1 MLIQDITRQNTKLLK
16 RVGSAH
22 PYFINTVKGGIF
34 VALVTKAI
42 KGTKDVLPKEVH
54 KNQYIEA
61 TALDIAE
68 KFGYKE
74 IRTPV
79 FEYTE
84 LFQRGV
90 GDTTDVVQ
98 KEMYTFN
105 DKGDRSITL
114 RPEGT
119 AGAVRSYLEN
129 GLNNETL
136 PQKVCYIG
144 PCFRYEKPQA
154 GRLREFHQFGVECFG
169 TQSPLAD
176 AEMIA
181 LAKALFDTLG
191 IKDLSLEINS
201 IGCPECRANYHK
213 ALKEYFA
220 SRKDELCQTCQDRLD
235 RNPMRILDCK
245 SPICSEIAKGA
256 PVVID
261 YLCDEC
267 RDHFNKVKAY
277 LDAQNI
283 QYNVNPKIVRGLDY
297 YTKTVFEFVSNSI
310 GAQGT
315 VAGGGRYDGLVS
327 ELGGQPT
334 PSLGFAVGLERLMM
348 IMEAQGCEFPAPEQ
362 PDLFIAA
369 LGEKA
374 TLKAVEI
381 AKDMRAEGFSTIMD
395 LNQRS
400 IRAQMKYADKLCAKF
415 NVVIGDNEVDTGIAK
430 LKNMQSG
437 EETEIALE
445 TFVNGFYDISLS
457 QQLADLEIN
466 GEALDFTSLFSVG
479 NEE

>member
-1 MLIQDITRQNTKLLK
+1 MALI
-16 RVGSAH
+16 
-22 PYFINTVKGGIF
+22 
-34 VALVTKAI
+34 TKAI
-42 KGTKDVLPKEVH
+42 KGTKDVLPKDVH

-61 TALDIAE
+61 TALDIAS

-79 FEYTE
+79 FEHTE

-98 KEMYTFN
+98 KEMYTFD
-105 DKGDRSITL
+105 DKGGRSITL

-129 GLNNETL
+129 GLCNEAL
-136 PQKVCYIG
+136 PQKVCYLIS
-144 PCFRYEKPQA
+144 CYRYEKPQA

-169 TQSPLAD
+169 SASPLAD
-176 AEMIA
+176 AEIIA
-181 LAKALFDTLG
+181 LAKSLFDTLG
-191 IKDLSLEINS
+191 VKDLSLEINS
-201 IGCPECRANYHK
+201 IGCPTCRAEYHK
-213 ALKEYFA
+213 ALKKYFS
-220 SRKDELCQTCQDRLD
+220 SRKDELCDTCKSRLD

-245 SPICSEIAKGA
+245 SPICHEIAEGA

-267 RDHFNKVKAY
+267 KEHFENVQKY
-277 LDAQNI
+277 LKAQNI
-283 QYNVNPKIVRGLDY
+283 EYTINPQIVIGLDY

-315 VAGGGRYDGLVS
+315 VCGGGRYDGLVE
-327 ELGGQPT
+327 ELGGQHT
-334 PSLGFAVGLERLMM
+334 PSLGFAMGIERLMLL
-348 IMEAQGCEFPAPEQ
+348 MEAQGCEFPEAEK
-362 PDLFIAA
+362 PDLFIVA

-381 AKDMRAEGFSTIMD
+381 AKDMREEGFSALLD

-400 IRAQMKYADKLCAKF
+400 VRAQMKYADKLGAKF
-415 NVVIGDNEVDTGIAK
+415 NVVIGDNEVEAKTAK
-430 LKNMQSG
+430 LKNMQTG
-437 EETEIALE
+437 EETEINLD
-445 TFVNGFYDISLS
+445 TFVSGFYSISLNE
-457 QQLADLEIN
+457 QLADLEIN
-466 GEALDFTSLFSVG
+466 GEEFDFNSLFGLG
-479 NEE
+479 NKSDEE

>member
-1 MLIQDITRQNTKLLK
+1 MALI
-16 RVGSAH
+16 
-22 PYFINTVKGGIF
+22 
-34 VALVTKAI
+34 TKAI
-42 KGTKDVLPKEVH
+42 KGTKDILPKDVH

-61 TALDIAE
+61 TALDIAS

-79 FEYTE
+79 FEHTE

-98 KEMYTFN
+98 KEMYTFD
-105 DKGDRSITL
+105 DKGGRSITL

-129 GLNNETL
+129 GLCNEAL
-136 PQKVCYIG
+136 PQKVCYLIS
-144 PCFRYEKPQA
+144 CYRYEKPQA

-169 TQSPLAD
+169 SASPLAD
-176 AEMIA
+176 AEIIA
-181 LAKALFDTLG
+181 LAKSLFDTLG
-191 IKDLSLEINS
+191 VKDLSLEINS
-201 IGCPECRANYHK
+201 IGCPTCRAEYHK
-213 ALKEYFA
+213 ALKKYFS
-220 SRKDELCQTCQDRLD
+220 SRKDELCDTCKSRLD

-245 SPICSEIAKGA
+245 SPICHEIAEGA

-267 RDHFNKVKAY
+267 KEHFENVQKY
-277 LDAQNI
+277 LKAQNI
-283 QYNVNPKIVRGLDY
+283 EYTINPQIVRGLDY

-315 VAGGGRYDGLVS
+315 VCGGGRYDGLVE
-327 ELGGQPT
+327 ELGGQHT
-334 PSLGFAVGLERLMM
+334 PSLGFAMGIERLMLL
-348 IMEAQGCEFPAPEQ
+348 MEAQGCEFPEAEK
-362 PDLFIAA
+362 PDLFIVA

-381 AKDMRAEGFSTIMD
+381 AKDMREEGFSALLD

-400 IRAQMKYADKLCAKF
+400 VRAQMKYADKLGAKF
-415 NVVIGDNEVDTGIAK
+415 NVVIGDNEVEAKTAK
-430 LKNMQSG
+430 LKNMQTG
-437 EETEIALE
+437 EETEINLD
-445 TFVNGFYDISLS
+445 TFVNGFYSISLNE
-457 QQLADLEIN
+457 QLADLEIN
-466 GEALDFTSLFSVG
+466 GEEFDFNSLFGLG
-479 NEE
+479 NKSDEE

>member
-1 MLIQDITRQNTKLLK
+1 MALI
-16 RVGSAH
+16 
-22 PYFINTVKGGIF
+22 
-34 VALVTKAI
+34 TKAI
-42 KGTKDVLPKEVH
+42 KGTKDVLPKDVH

-61 TALDIAE
+61 TALDIAS

-79 FEYTE
+79 FEHTE

-98 KEMYTFN
+98 KEMYTFD
-105 DKGDRSITL
+105 DKGGRSITL

-129 GLNNETL
+129 GLCNEAL
-136 PQKVCYIG
+136 PQKVCYLIS
-144 PCFRYEKPQA
+144 CYRYEKPQA

-169 TQSPLAD
+169 SASPLAD
-176 AEMIA
+176 AEIIA
-181 LAKALFDTLG
+181 LAKSLFDTL
-191 IKDLSLEINS
+191 DLSLEINS
-201 IGCPECRANYHK
+201 IGCPTCRAEYHK
-213 ALKEYFA
+213 ALKEYFS
-220 SRKDELCQTCQDRLD
+220 SRKDELCDTCKSRLD

-245 SPICSEIAKGA
+245 SPICHEIAEGA

-267 RDHFNKVKAY
+267 KEHFENVQKY
-277 LDAQNI
+277 LKAQNI
-283 QYNVNPKIVRGLDY
+283 EYTINPQIVRGLDY

-315 VAGGGRYDGLVS
+315 VCGGGRYDGLVE
-327 ELGGQPT
+327 ELGGQHT
-334 PSLGFAVGLERLMM
+334 PSLGFAMGIERLMLL
-348 IMEAQGCEFPAPEQ
+348 MEAQGCEFPEAEK
-362 PDLFIAA
+362 PDLFIVA

-381 AKDMRAEGFSTIMD
+381 AKDMREEGFSALLD

-400 IRAQMKYADKLCAKF
+400 VRAQMKYADKLGAKF
-415 NVVIGDNEVDTGIAK
+415 NVVIGDNEVEAKTAK
-430 LKNMQSG
+430 LKNMQTG
-437 EETEIALE
+437 EETEINLD
-445 TFVNGFYDISLS
+445 TFVSGFYSISFNE
-457 QQLADLEIN
+457 QLADLEIN
-466 GEALDFTSLFSVG
+466 GEEFDFNSLFGLG
-479 NEE
+479 NKSDDE

>member
-1 MLIQDITRQNTKLLK
+1 MALI
-16 RVGSAH
+16 
-22 PYFINTVKGGIF
+22 
-34 VALVTKAI
+34 TKAI
-42 KGTKDVLPKEVH
+42 KGTKDVLPKDVH

-61 TALDIAE
+61 TALDIAS

-79 FEYTE
+79 FEHTE

-98 KEMYTFN
+98 KEMYTFD
-105 DKGDRSITL
+105 DKGGRSITL

-129 GLNNETL
+129 GLCNEAL
-136 PQKVCYIG
+136 PQKVCYLIS
-144 PCFRYEKPQA
+144 CYRYEKPQA

-169 TQSPLAD
+169 SASPLAD
-176 AEMIA
+176 AEIIA
-181 LAKALFDTLG
+181 LAKSLFDTLG
-191 IKDLSLEINS
+191 VKDLSLEINS
-201 IGCPECRANYHK
+201 IGCPTCRAEYHK
-213 ALKEYFA
+213 ALKKYFS
-220 SRKDELCQTCQDRLD
+220 SRKDELCDTCKSRLD

-245 SPICSEIAKGA
+245 SPICHEIAEGA

-267 RDHFNKVKAY
+267 KEHFENVQKY
-277 LDAQNI
+277 LKAQNI
-283 QYNVNPKIVRGLDY
+283 EYTINPQIVRGLDY

-315 VAGGGRYDGLVS
+315 VCGGGRYDGLVE
-327 ELGGQPT
+327 ELGGQHT
-334 PSLGFAVGLERLMM
+334 PSLGFAMGIERLMLL
-348 IMEAQGCEFPAPEQ
+348 MEAQGCEFPEAEK
-362 PDLFIAA
+362 PDLFIVA

-381 AKDMRAEGFSTIMD
+381 AKDMREEGFSALLD

-400 IRAQMKYADKLCAKF
+400 VRAQMKYADKLGAKF
-415 NVVIGDNEVDTGIAK
+415 NVVIGDNEVEAKTAK
-430 LKNMQSG
+430 LKNMQTG
-437 EETEIALE
+437 EETEINLD
-445 TFVNGFYDISLS
+445 TFVSGFYSISFNE
-457 QQLADLEIN
+457 QLADLEIN
-466 GEALDFTSLFSVG
+466 GEEFDFNSLFGLG
-479 NEE
+479 NKSDDE